1 MVTASIFKDCRWLE
15 AKCVEQFQDYNFSV
29 IIHIPV
35 VHSVPHIPRSGMTH
49 HLTSIIRLRQHR
61 VIPKVVKH
69 LLHTYGHEKLLC
81 FFKESNL
88 GPALKKKKK
97 LVCTF
102 DFCFSEETLIQC
114 IFLLNGKQW
123 VGTFATMVL
132 LTSISGFSGYGILWR
147 YRFVQNRPH
156 MSPKK
161 FNMIINY

>member
-1 MVTASIFKDCRWLE
+1 
-15 AKCVEQFQDYNFSV
+15 
-29 IIHIPV
+29 
-35 VHSVPHIPRSGMTH
+35 MTH
-49 HLTSIIRLRQHR
+49 HLTSIIRLQQHG

-81 FFKESNL
+81 FLKESNL
-88 GPALKKKKK
+88 GPALKKKKKK

-114 IFLLNGKQW
+114 IFLLNCKQW

-161 FNMIINY
+161 FNTITNYGCFPETFPTIVIESVHRELILQHVSASTWRKVTHTWWGHA